1 MGEHMEF
8 TVGSDVACSDGGCGE
23 LKRLVVDPTART
35 LTHLVVE
42 PAHRREAETGRL
54 VPVGLV
60 ASAGRE
66 IRLSCALADFEALAR
81 AEVTETLPDTSVDW
95 GYVQRQ
101 MGVPYGG
108 GGPVIDL
115 RPSPT
120 GPRTITRDEVPAGEE
135 EVRGG
140 DQVHATDG
148 SIGHLRGL
156 VTTPGE
162 QLVTHVLLDEGHL
175 LSHKRVAIPISAVSA
190 VDAGIRLTLTKDEV
204 QALPPLDTGLPE

>member
-1 MGEHMEF
+1 VGERMEF
-8 TVGSDVACSDGGCGE
+8 MVGSDVACTDGRCGE

-42 PAHRREAETGRL
+42 PAHRRETGRL

-60 ASAGRE
+60 ASAGKE
-66 IRLSCALADFEALAR
+66 IRLSCALSEFEALAP
-81 AEVTETLPDTSVDW
+81 AEVSETLPDTSVDW

-108 GGPVIDL
+108 GGPVFDL
-115 RPSPT
+115 RPSPS
-120 GPRTITRDEVPAGEE
+120 GPRTMTQDAVPAGEE

-156 VTTPGE
+156 VTNPSD
-162 QLVTHVLLDEGHL
+162 QRVTHVLLEAGHL
-175 LSHKRVAIPISAVSA
+175 LGHKSVAIPFSAVRE

-204 QALPPLDTGLPE
+204 QALPPLDSGLPE